1 MSVFTKII
9 QGEAP
14 CYKIY
19 EDELTFSFLALDQ
32 INPGH
37 TLVIPKREIN
47 HWVDVPEIDY
57 LRVHQNAL
65 KIGNA
70 IHLATKS
77 KRVLTATVGFEV
89 PHFHLHLIP
98 AWSMEDLNF
107 KKAKR
112 LSPEEM
118 TKIQQEILKNLGKG
132 S

>member
-14 CYKIY
+14 CFKIF
-19 EDELTFSFLALDQ
+19 EDDLTFAFLALDQ

-37 TLVIPKREIN
+37 TLIVPKREVN
-47 HWVDVPEIDY
+47 HWVDVPEAEY

-70 IHLATKS
+70 IHVATKS
-77 KRVLTATVGFEV
+77 TRVLTATVGFEV

-98 AWSMEDLNF
+98 AWSMSDLDF

-112 LSPEEM
+112 LSAEEM
-118 TKIQQEILKNLGKG
+118 TKIQKEIVKNIK
-132 S
+132 